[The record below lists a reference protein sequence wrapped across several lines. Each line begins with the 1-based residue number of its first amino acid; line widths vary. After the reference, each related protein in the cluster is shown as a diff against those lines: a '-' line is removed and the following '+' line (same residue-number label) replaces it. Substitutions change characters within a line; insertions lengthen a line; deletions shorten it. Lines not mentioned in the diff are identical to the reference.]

1 MARSLLSTTTRV
13 GAINPVAGSIY
24 DAGSYQDT
32 TSMKIGSVGAQVR
45 TIQVTGS
52 AAAAGDIFTTTI
64 GSGGTDVV
72 ATLTLITATAA
83 TDTAAATALANNLNT
98 TTGISNVLIATSST
112 DTVTLTG
119 RQKGASETFTAAA
132 STDGSGGFAVAGAVA
147 PTDATA
153 VQFGTMCERS
163 TATRLTGSTYIGAAV
178 GTGTYTAQVA
188 NYDISA
194 ALTMAA
200 NDILTVIVGVDSDS
214 TGRKTYRTDTTYDT
228 SLDVTLAEVVL
239 ELNGILPTNSVIASD
254 TPGTATTLVLTSEI
268 AGLGFDVQVI
278 AYDDSASTYTTLTA
292 SSATANACPIG
303 GGIALKALCV
313 EQNSSEV
320 AQWSIGDI
328 FSGLTEGKVYVRLDD
343 SLTVAVDDPAFVRVT
358 AVSPEI
364 VGAFRN
370 AADGTDCL
378 PLSAY
383 GFEGKF
389 TTANSTDMD
398 GNNVA
403 ALYLRRTV

>member
-13 GAINPVAGSIY
+13 GDINPVAGSIY

-45 TIQVTGS
+45 TIQVTGGS
-52 AAAAGDIFTTTI
+52 AADGDIFTTTI

-72 ATLTLITATAA
+72 ATLTLNAITAASDT
-83 TDTAAATALANNLNT
+83 TAAAALANNLNT

-132 STDGSGGFAVAGAVA
+132 STDGSGGFTVAGAVA

-178 GTGTYTAQVA
+178 GTATYQAQILTIVANAGDITLAASDRISFKVTGDFLGTGPLTYSAETTWDTNLATTLGAIVSELNTKIPVSGITVAIASTNNLTFTGDIAGLDFSVVGTWFDNNLTAYGTYTTVTTT
-188 NYDISA
+188 A
-194 ALTMAA
+194 A
-200 NDILTVIVGVDSDS
+200 GS
-214 TGRKTYRTDTTYDT
+214 T
-228 SLDVTLAEVVL
+228 
-239 ELNGILPTNSVIASD
+239 
-254 TPGTATTLVLTSEI
+254 
-268 AGLGFDVQVI
+268 
-278 AYDDSASTYTTLTA
+278 
-292 SSATANACPIG
+292 G

-328 FSGLTEGKVYVRLDD
+328 FSGLTEGKAYVRLDD
-343 SLTVAVDDPAFVRVT
+343 GITVAAGDPAVFVRVT
-358 AVSPEI
+358 ASATEQ

-370 AADGTDCL
+370 AIDGTDCL
-378 PLSAY
+378 PLTSY
-383 GFEGKF
+383 GFRGSWL
-389 TTANSTDMD
+389 TANSTDMD

-403 ALYLRRTV
+403 ALYITRAV

>member
-13 GAINPVAGSIY
+13 GDINPVAGSIY

-52 AAAAGDIFTTTI
+52 AASAGDIFTTTI

-132 STDGSGGFAVAGAVA
+132 STDGSGGFTVGGAVA

-178 GTGTYTAQVA
+178 GTGTYTAQVSTITA
-188 NYDISA
+188 EGS
-194 ALTMAA
+194 
-200 NDILTVIVGVDSDS
+200 VI
-214 TGRKTYRTDTTYDT
+214 
-228 SLDVTLAEVVL
+228 TLATGDVL
-239 ELNGILPTNSVIASD
+239 YATVTGDLDGTGVKDYSAQTVFRTNA
-254 TPGTATTLVLTSEI
+254 ATTLTAFVAALNGVLPANSVLAAVATNDITFTAEI
-268 AGLGFDVQVI
+268 AGLGFTVS
-278 AYDDSASTYTTLTA
+278 ASYDDADSAPGSFTVAAT
-292 SSATANACPIG
+292 TANACPIG
-303 GGIALKALCV
+303 GGVALKALCV

>member
-13 GAINPVAGSIY
+13 GDINPVAGSIY

-45 TIQVTGS
+45 TITVGGS
-52 AAAAGDIFTTTI
+52 PALADVYTI
-64 GSGGTDVV
+64 VVGSGGTDVT
-72 ATLTLITATAA
+72 ATLTLTTAQAVSVT
-83 TDTAAATALANNLNT
+83 TAAAALRDTLNT
-98 TTGISNVLIATSST
+98 TAGISNVLIATASVGV
-112 DTVTLTG
+112 VTLTG
-119 RQKGASETFTAAA
+119 RQKGASETFTTT
-132 STDGSGGFAVAGAVA
+132 STETGSSTLTDGGAVA

-194 ALTMAA
+194 ALTIAA

-214 TGRKTYRTDTTYDT
+214 TGRKTYRTDTTYVS
-228 SLDVTLAEVVL
+228 SLDATLAEVVL

-292 SSATANACPIG
+292 SSTTANACPIG
-303 GGIALKALCV
+303 GGVALKALCV
-313 EQNSSEV
+313 EQTAAGV

-343 SLTVAVDDPAFVRVT
+343 SLTVAVDDPVFVRVT
-358 AVSPEI
+358 ASATEE

-370 AADGTDCL
+370 AADSTDCL

-398 GNNVA
+398 GNTVA

>member
-13 GAINPVAGSIY
+13 GDINPVAGSIY

-45 TIQVTGS
+45 TITVGGS
-52 AAAAGDIFTTTI
+52 PALADVYTI
-64 GSGGTDVV
+64 VVGSGGTDVT
-72 ATLTLITATAA
+72 ATLTLTTAQAVSVT
-83 TDTAAATALANNLNT
+83 TAAAALRDTLNT
-98 TTGISNVLIATSST
+98 TAGISNVLIATASVGV
-112 DTVTLTG
+112 VTLTG
-119 RQKGASETFTAAA
+119 RQQGASETFTTT
-132 STDGSGGFAVAGAVA
+132 STETGSSTLTDGGAVA

-178 GTGTYTAQVA
+178 GTGTYTAQVSTI
-188 NYDISA
+188 DISA
-194 ALTMAA
+194 ALT
-200 NDILTVIVGVDSDS
+200 
-214 TGRKTYRTDTTYDT
+214 
-228 SLDVTLAEVVL
+228 LA
-239 ELNGILPTNSVIASD
+239 ASD
-254 TPGTATTLVLTSEI
+254 VITVTIEVNTTGGALKTSYEVG
-268 AGLGFDVQVI
+268 ALFDTNL
-278 AYDDSASTYTTLTA
+278 ATTLTA
-292 SSATANACPIG
+292 LAADLNAALPANAVAVTENGTVITFTSDIAGLAFDVTVAIFDASASETKPYAITAATANAVPEG
-303 GGIALKALCV
+303 GGVALKALCV
-313 EQNSSEV
+313 EQTAAGV

-343 SLTVAVDDPAFVRVT
+343 SLTVAVDDPVFVRVT
-358 AVSPEI
+358 ASATEE

-370 AADGTDCL
+370 AADSTDCL

-398 GNNVA
+398 GNTVA

>member
-1 MARSLLSTTTRV
+1 
-13 GAINPVAGSIY
+13 
-24 DAGSYQDT
+24 
-32 TSMKIGSVGAQVR
+32 MKIGSVGAQVR

-72 ATLTLITATAA
+72 ATLTLVTATAA

-132 STDGSGGFAVAGAVA
+132 STDGSGGFTVGGAVA

-178 GTGTYTAQVA
+178 GTGTYTAQVSTI
-188 NYDISA
+188 DISA
-194 ALTMAA
+194 ALT
-200 NDILTVIVGVDSDS
+200 
-214 TGRKTYRTDTTYDT
+214 
-228 SLDVTLAEVVL
+228 LA
-239 ELNGILPTNSVIASD
+239 ASD
-254 TPGTATTLVLTSEI
+254 VITVTIEVNTTGGALKTSYEVG
-268 AGLGFDVQVI
+268 ALFDTNL
-278 AYDDSASTYTTLTA
+278 ATTLTA
-292 SSATANACPIG
+292 LAADLNAALPANAVAVTENGTVITFTSDIAGLAFDVTVAIFDASASETKPYAITAATANAVPEG
-303 GGIALKALCV
+303 GGVALKALCV
-313 EQNSSEV
+313 EQTAAGV

-343 SLTVAVDDPAFVRVT
+343 SLAVAVNDPVFVRVT

-398 GNNVA
+398 GNTVA

>member
-13 GAINPVAGSIY
+13 GDINPVAGSIY

-45 TIQVTGS
+45 TITVGGS
-52 AAAAGDIFTTTI
+52 PALADVYTI
-64 GSGGTDVV
+64 VVGSGGTDVT
-72 ATLTLITATAA
+72 ATLTLTTAQAVSVT
-83 TDTAAATALANNLNT
+83 TAAAALRDTLNT
-98 TTGISNVLIATSST
+98 TAGISNVLIATSSVGV
-112 DTVTLTG
+112 VTLTG
-119 RQKGASETFTAAA
+119 RQKGASETFTTT
-132 STDGSGGFAVAGAVA
+132 STETGSSTLTDGGAVA

-178 GTGTYTAQVA
+178 GTGTYTAQVSTI
-188 NYDISA
+188 DISA
-194 ALTMAA
+194 ALT
-200 NDILTVIVGVDSDS
+200 
-214 TGRKTYRTDTTYDT
+214 
-228 SLDVTLAEVVL
+228 LA
-239 ELNGILPTNSVIASD
+239 ASD
-254 TPGTATTLVLTSEI
+254 VITVTIEVNTTGGALKTSYEVG
-268 AGLGFDVQVI
+268 ALFDTNL
-278 AYDDSASTYTTLTA
+278 ATTLTA
-292 SSATANACPIG
+292 LAADLNAALPANAVAVTENGTVITFTSDIAGLAFDVTVAIFDASASETKPYAITAATANAVPEG
-303 GGIALKALCV
+303 GGVALKALCV
-313 EQNSSEV
+313 EQTAAGV

-343 SLTVAVDDPAFVRVT
+343 SLTVAVNDPVFVRVT

-370 AADGTDCL
+370 AADSTDCL

-398 GNNVA
+398 GNTVA

>member
-13 GAINPVAGSIY
+13 GDINPVAGSIY

-45 TIQVTGS
+45 EITVAGSPALADVYTIVV
-52 AAAAGDIFTTTI
+52 
-64 GSGGTDVV
+64 GSGGTDVT
-72 ATLTLITATAA
+72 ATLTLTTAQAA
-83 TDTAAATALANNLNT
+83 NVTTAAAALRDTLNT
-98 TTGISNVLIATSST
+98 TVGISNVLIATSLVGV
-112 DTVTLTG
+112 VTLTG
-119 RQKGASETFTAAA
+119 RQKGASETFTTT
-132 STDGSGGFAVAGAVA
+132 STETGSSTLADGGAVA

-178 GTGTYTAQVA
+178 GTGTYTAQVSTITA
-188 NYDISA
+188 EGGDITLATGDVLYATVTGDLDGTGVKDYSAQTVFRTNASTTLTAFVA
-194 ALTMAA
+194 ALNGALPANSVLAA
-200 NDILTVIVGVDSDS
+200 VSTNDITF
-214 TGRKTYRTDTTYDT
+214 
-228 SLDVTLAEVVL
+228 
-239 ELNGILPTNSVIASD
+239 
-254 TPGTATTLVLTSEI
+254 TAEI
-268 AGLGFDVQVI
+268 AGLGFTV
-278 AYDDSASTYTTLTA
+278 AASYDDAGGTPGSFTVAATTP
-292 SSATANACPIG
+292 SACPIG
-303 GGIALKALCV
+303 GGVALKALCV

-343 SLTVAVDDPAFVRVT
+343 SLTVAIDDPAFVRVT
-358 AVSPEI
+358 ASATEQ

-370 AADGTDCL
+370 AADSTDCL

>member
-13 GAINPVAGSIY
+13 GDINPVAGSIY

-45 TIQVTGS
+45 TITVGGS
-52 AAAAGDIFTTTI
+52 PALADVYTI
-64 GSGGTDVV
+64 VVGSGGTDVT
-72 ATLTLITATAA
+72 ATLTLTTAQAVSVT
-83 TDTAAATALANNLNT
+83 TAAAALRDTLNT
-98 TTGISNVLIATSST
+98 TAGISNVLIATASVGV
-112 DTVTLTG
+112 VTLTG
-119 RQKGASETFTAAA
+119 RQKGASETFTTT
-132 STDGSGGFAVAGAVA
+132 STETGSSTLTDGGAVA

-178 GTGTYTAQVA
+178 GTGTYTAQVSTI
-188 NYDISA
+188 DISA
-194 ALTMAA
+194 ALT
-200 NDILTVIVGVDSDS
+200 
-214 TGRKTYRTDTTYDT
+214 
-228 SLDVTLAEVVL
+228 LA
-239 ELNGILPTNSVIASD
+239 ASD
-254 TPGTATTLVLTSEI
+254 VITVTIEVNTTGGALKTSYEVG
-268 AGLGFDVQVI
+268 ALFDTNL
-278 AYDDSASTYTTLTA
+278 ATTLTA
-292 SSATANACPIG
+292 LAADLNAALPANAVAVTENGTVITFTSDIAGLAFDVTVAIFDASASETKPYAITAATANAVPEG
-303 GGIALKALCV
+303 GGVALKALCV
-313 EQNSSEV
+313 EQTAAGV

-343 SLTVAVDDPAFVRVT
+343 SLTVAVDDPVFVRVT
-358 AVSPEI
+358 ASATEE

-370 AADGTDCL
+370 AADSTDCL

-398 GNNVA
+398 GNTVA

>member
-13 GAINPVAGSIY
+13 GDINPVAGSIY

-52 AAAAGDIFTTTI
+52 AASAGDIFTTTI

-132 STDGSGGFAVAGAVA
+132 STDGSGGFTVGGAVA

-178 GTGTYTAQVA
+178 GTGTYTAQVSTITA
-188 NYDISA
+188 EGS
-194 ALTMAA
+194 
-200 NDILTVIVGVDSDS
+200 VI
-214 TGRKTYRTDTTYDT
+214 
-228 SLDVTLAEVVL
+228 TLATGDVL
-239 ELNGILPTNSVIASD
+239 YATVTGDLDGTGVKDYSAQTVFRTNA
-254 TPGTATTLVLTSEI
+254 ATTLTAFVAALNGVLPANSVLAAVATNDITFTAEI
-268 AGLGFDVQVI
+268 AGLGFTVS
-278 AYDDSASTYTTLTA
+278 ASYDDAGGTPGSFTVAAT
-292 SSATANACPIG
+292 TANACPIG
-303 GGIALKALCV
+303 GGVALKALCV

>member
-13 GAINPVAGSIY
+13 GDINPVAGSIY

-45 TIQVTGS
+45 TITVGGS
-52 AAAAGDIFTTTI
+52 PALADVYTI
-64 GSGGTDVV
+64 VVGSGGTDVT
-72 ATLTLITATAA
+72 ATLTLTTAQAVSVT
-83 TDTAAATALANNLNT
+83 TAAAALRDTLNT
-98 TTGISNVLIATSST
+98 TAGISNVLIATASVGV
-112 DTVTLTG
+112 VTLTG
-119 RQKGASETFTAAA
+119 RQKGASETFTTT
-132 STDGSGGFAVAGAVA
+132 STETGSSTLTDGGAVA

-178 GTGTYTAQVA
+178 GTGTYTAQVSTI
-188 NYDISA
+188 DISA
-194 ALTMAA
+194 ALT
-200 NDILTVIVGVDSDS
+200 
-214 TGRKTYRTDTTYDT
+214 
-228 SLDVTLAEVVL
+228 LA
-239 ELNGILPTNSVIASD
+239 ASD
-254 TPGTATTLVLTSEI
+254 VITVTIEVNTTGGALKTSYEVG
-268 AGLGFDVQVI
+268 ALFDTNL
-278 AYDDSASTYTTLTA
+278 ATTLTA
-292 SSATANACPIG
+292 LAADLNAALPANAVAVTENGTVITFTSDIAGLAFDVTVAIFDASASETKPYAITAATANAVPEG
-303 GGIALKALCV
+303 GGVALKALCV
-313 EQNSSEV
+313 EQTAAGV

-343 SLTVAVDDPAFVRVT
+343 SLTVAVNDPVFVRVT

-398 GNNVA
+398 GNTVA

>member
-13 GAINPVAGSIY
+13 GDINPVAGSIY

-132 STDGSGGFAVAGAVA
+132 STDGSGGFTVAGAVA

-178 GTGTYTAQVA
+178 GTGTYTAQVSTITA
-188 NYDISA
+188 EGGDITLATGDVLYATVTGDLDGTGVKDYSA
-194 ALTMAA
+194 QA
-200 NDILTVIVGVDSDS
+200 V
-214 TGRKTYRTDTTYDT
+214 YRTNAGTTLT
-228 SLDVTLAEVVL
+228 AFVASLNGALPANSVLAAVSTNDVTF
-239 ELNGILPTNSVIASD
+239 
-254 TPGTATTLVLTSEI
+254 TAEI
-268 AGLGFDVQVI
+268 AGLGFTV
-278 AYDDSASTYTTLTA
+278 AASYDDAGGTPGSFTVAATTP
-292 SSATANACPIG
+292 NACPIG
-303 GGIALKALCV
+303 GGVALKALCV

-343 SLTVAVDDPAFVRVT
+343 SLAVAVDDPAFVRVT
-358 AVSPEI
+358 AVSPEE

>member
-45 TIQVTGS
+45 TITVGGS
-52 AAAAGDIFTTTI
+52 PALADVYTI
-64 GSGGTDVV
+64 VVGSGGTDVT
-72 ATLTLITATAA
+72 ATLTLTTAQAVSVT
-83 TDTAAATALANNLNT
+83 TAAAALRDTLNT
-98 TTGISNVLIATSST
+98 TTGISNVLIATASVGV
-112 DTVTLTG
+112 VTLTG
-119 RQKGASETFTAAA
+119 RQKGASETFTTT
-132 STDGSGGFAVAGAVA
+132 STETGSSTLTDGGAVA

-178 GTGTYTAQVA
+178 GTGTYTAQVSTI
-188 NYDISA
+188 DISA
-194 ALTMAA
+194 ALT
-200 NDILTVIVGVDSDS
+200 
-214 TGRKTYRTDTTYDT
+214 
-228 SLDVTLAEVVL
+228 LA
-239 ELNGILPTNSVIASD
+239 ASD
-254 TPGTATTLVLTSEI
+254 EITVTIEVNTTGGALKTSYEVG
-268 AGLGFDVQVI
+268 ALFDTNL
-278 AYDDSASTYTTLTA
+278 ATTLTA
-292 SSATANACPIG
+292 LAADLNAALPANAVAVTENGTVITFTSDIAGLAFDVTVAIFDASASETKPYAITAATANAVPEG
-303 GGIALKALCV
+303 GGVALKALCV
-313 EQNSSEV
+313 EQTAAGV

-343 SLTVAVDDPAFVRVT
+343 SLAVAVNDPVFVRVT

-398 GNNVA
+398 GNTVA